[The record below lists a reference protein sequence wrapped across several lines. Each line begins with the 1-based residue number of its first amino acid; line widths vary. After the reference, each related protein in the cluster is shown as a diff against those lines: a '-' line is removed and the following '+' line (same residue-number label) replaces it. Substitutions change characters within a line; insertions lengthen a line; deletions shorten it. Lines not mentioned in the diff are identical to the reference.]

1 MDIGPIVVDRGD
13 ARSYC
18 GLLTMRDA
26 SGEAACGASVEAL
39 DAARV
44 RHRLRQ
50 GERPDWL
57 EEVELHAPT
66 LSDAILAAIATRPR
80 AAVAA

>member
-1 MDIGPIVVDRGD
+1 MDIGPIVVERGD

-26 SGEAACGASVEAL
+26 TGEGRVWWSVEAL

-44 RHRLRQ
+44 RIGFVQ